1 WSIGLDFQ
9 LTIFDKG
16 ERKLASDNMKSN
28 LANLTYEESLKQ
40 IEETIMGLETK
51 RKTLNFD
58 VSINQI
64 DLKNAQEDYEKNIDL
79 YKKGFITQ
87 DDLSLS
93 EIALQMNKL
102 NLENTENSLK
112 VNELRLMQQYYV
124 NLWGDNN

>member
-1 WSIGLDFQ
+1 
-9 LTIFDKG
+9 
-16 ERKLASDNMKSN
+16 MKSN

>member
-1 WSIGLDFQ
+1 
-9 LTIFDKG
+9 
-16 ERKLASDNMKSN
+16 
-28 LANLTYEESLKQ
+28 
-40 IEETIMGLETK
+40 
-51 RKTLNFD
+51 
-58 VSINQI
+58 
-64 DLKNAQEDYEKNIDL
+64 DYEKNIDL

>member
-1 WSIGLDFQ
+1 
-9 LTIFDKG
+9 
-16 ERKLASDNMKSN
+16 M
-28 LANLTYEESLKQ
+28 
-40 IEETIMGLETK
+40 
-51 RKTLNFD
+51 
-58 VSINQI
+58 
-64 DLKNAQEDYEKNIDL
+64 KNIDL

-93 EIALQMNKL
+93 EIVLQMNKL